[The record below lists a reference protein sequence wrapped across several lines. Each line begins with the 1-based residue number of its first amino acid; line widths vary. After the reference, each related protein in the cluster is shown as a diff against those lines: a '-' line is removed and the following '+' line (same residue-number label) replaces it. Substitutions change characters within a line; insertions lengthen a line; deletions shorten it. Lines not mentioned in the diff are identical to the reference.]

1 MNKNIF
7 RSLGF
12 LVSGLSAAAYS
23 CSSNTAGGDT
33 TGLGAPSTGKG
44 GTKASGGT
52 AGAIGATTGGSSTG
66 GDMGLAAFGNTGNTV
81 AIDPDA
87 GSTAG
92 TTSVTP
98 DAACGT
104 GKASATLKPVNML
117 VMFDRS
123 WSMNECGD
131 GNPTMMGG
139 GMMGGAQTLDCPT
152 LSRWDLTSAAL
163 TAFFQSPQAADLNVA
178 LRFFPDDV
186 AGCTGFSGQGGFG
199 GPPQGGPP
207 GGADAGTADAG
218 TSTDLDCDIP
228 TCAKPLV
235 DIAPLLADPAPT
247 DSHEAAL
254 VAAVMSST
262 PPGPEMPQPNPATPT
277 YAALGGAEQWA
288 TAYQM
293 AHPEGQAV
301 VVLVTDGE
309 PYGCDTN
316 IDHISQLAEDA
327 NMSAGV
333 LTYVVGL
340 TGSSE
345 DGLNQIA
352 RSGGTDMAYFVSD
365 GNGATDQLL
374 QTLISIKGM
383 ALSCDLDVPMNDE
396 RGMEIDP
403 HLINVNY
410 TSGSGM
416 PQELGYVGS
425 AAECGSDLAWY
436 FDNPTNPTKILLC
449 DAACTT
455 VKADQM
461 ATLEILAGCQPHVI
475 TR

>member
-1 MNKNIF
+1 
-7 RSLGF
+7 
-12 LVSGLSAAAYS
+12 LVSALATAAYS
-23 CSSNTAGGDT
+23 CSSNTEGGDT

-44 GTKASGGT
+44 GTKATGTGGT
-52 AGAIGATTGGSSTG
+52 VGSAAGGSSASG
-66 GDMGLAAFGNTGNTV
+66 GDMGVAAIGNIGNAPT
-81 AIDPDA
+81 INPDA
-87 GSTAG
+87 GNTAG
-92 TTSVTP
+92 SDSVMA

-131 GNPTMMGG
+131 GNMTTMGG
-139 GMMGGAQTLDCPT
+139 TMGGTQTLDCPT

-186 AGCTGFSGQGGFG
+186 AGCTGFNYMGGGMF
-199 GPPQGGPP
+199 PPP
-207 GGADAGTADAG
+207 AMDAGTADAG
-218 TSTDLDCDIP
+218 TELDCDIP

-235 DIAPLLADPAPT
+235 DIAPLLVDPAPT

-254 VAAVMSST
+254 VAAVMGAT
-262 PPGPEMPQPNPATPT
+262 PAGPEMPNPNPATPT

-316 IDHISQLAEDA
+316 INNISRLASDA
-327 NMSAGV
+327 NTTAGV

-345 DGLNQIA
+345 QGLNQIA
-352 RSGGTDMAYFVSD
+352 NAGGTDMAYFVSD
-365 GNGATDQLL
+365 GNGATDELL
-374 QTLISIKGM
+374 QTLIAIKGM
-383 ALSCDLDVPMNDE
+383 ALTCDLDVPMNDE

-425 AAECGSDLAWY
+425 AAECGNEQAWY
-436 FDNPTNPTKILLC
+436 FDNPTAPTKILLC
-449 DAACTT
+449 DAACAT